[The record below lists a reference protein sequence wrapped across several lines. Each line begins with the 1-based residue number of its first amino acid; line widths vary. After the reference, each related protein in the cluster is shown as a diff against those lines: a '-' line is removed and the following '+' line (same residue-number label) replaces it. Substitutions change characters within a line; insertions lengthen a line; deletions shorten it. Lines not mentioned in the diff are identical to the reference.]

1 VVYIGINELV
11 LALGLDH
18 VVALLT
24 QSADNAEDGK
34 FAYLSE
40 RVLLA
45 LIMFMKGQHCLLQVV
60 NGGEGAS
67 STNACAAMK

>member
-1 VVYIGINELV
+1 MVYIGINELV

-40 RVLLA
+40 RVLLYHHEQKR
-45 LIMFMKGQHCLLQVV
+45 MSYV
-60 NGGEGAS
+60 
-67 STNACAAMK
+67 